1 MSHQGVTGFVSEGL
15 WMCDNP
21 ALGQLELAL
30 GHCTANTIPGKR
42 HRDLIRGEGVL
53 LVQVSLFLLP
63 VGPQRADFPIISPFP
78 LFCVQCGAWTAE
90 TPCEQPGAGN
100 TPNSGAATSCSVPTL
115 WGSLGAHPE
124 VVAGGDS
131 TFSSAPAAPGAHRR
145 CLSLADLPSPSS
157 RSARTASTTSA
168 SGTRS

>member
-1 MSHQGVTGFVSEGL
+1 MSEGL

-30 GHCTANTIPGKR
+30 GHCTANTIPEKR
-42 HRDLIRGEGVL
+42 QRALIWGEGVL

-78 LFCVQCGAWTAE
+78 LFCIQCRPWTAE
-90 TPCEQPGAGN
+90 TPCEQPGASN
-100 TPNSGAATSCSVPTL
+100 TPNSGAAASCSVPTL

-124 VVAGGDS
+124 VVVGGDS
-131 TFSSAPAAPGAHRR
+131 TFSSAPAAPGAHQR

-168 SGTRS
+168 SGMRS